1 MENDGCLWLQGLLSL
16 TPCHLQGAGCVRA
29 VSILA
34 VTAAFLPPQ
43 KYFKMPTFVLP
54 AELHGCSPHSP
65 QISSDK
71 REQMYN

>member
-1 MENDGCLWLQGLLSL
+1 M
-16 TPCHLQGAGCVRA
+16 RA

-43 KYFKMPTFVLP
+43 KYLKMPTFVLP